1 MSNIRLR
8 YAGLMAYGTRI
19 MSIFTGLMFSIITTR
34 RLTEAD
40 FGIWQL
46 VGLIVSYVLFPASI
60 SNFWITRYTARG
72 EKVAK
77 TGLIMNFTIAP
88 IAAMAYILASIP
100 IAQRIQS
107 PLTYFLVAGIQV
119 ILFYAISTLESIAQG
134 IRPEIQ
140 SYGFF
145 VFEVAKV
152 ALAIW
157 LVMESRMG
165 VIGAILAIA
174 FAQIAQIFLVAFMIK
189 DTIIGNFDKELA
201 KRWLRVFW
209 LPIFGSLSGIL
220 YGFDGLIVPALTGS
234 PLPLT
239 YFRVPGIISAVITYS
254 GLLAV
259 ALYPKLL
266 GGGGKKDVEASIRFV
281 LMFGIPMSVGA
292 FVLARPLLYLLNPTY
307 ADLLWILRAMIPA
320 SLISSL
326 SGIFGAI
333 LVGTEKVELNLNSKF
348 KDFMKSNLFIVPSI
362 TYVSSAFYILALI
375 ILLYIPT
382 IWGFDYIFLALIW
395 AILSFVVTLSST
407 MYKWILSKRVMDFKF
422 PFINLLKYLF
432 CSGIM
437 AILLQLLE
445 FNLEYIPTFSIY
457 IISVLALVGLG
468 AFVYLVTL
476 SMIDREFRQI
486 ILATFNHV
494 KRVFSRLK

>member
-189 DTIIGNFDKELA
+189 D
-201 KRWLRVFW
+201 
-209 LPIFGSLSGIL
+209 
-220 YGFDGLIVPALTGS
+220 
-234 PLPLT
+234 
-239 YFRVPGIISAVITYS
+239 
-254 GLLAV
+254 
-259 ALYPKLL
+259 
-266 GGGGKKDVEASIRFV
+266 
-281 LMFGIPMSVGA
+281 
-292 FVLARPLLYLLNPTY
+292 
-307 ADLLWILRAMIPA
+307 
-320 SLISSL
+320 
-326 SGIFGAI
+326 
-333 LVGTEKVELNLNSKF
+333 
-348 KDFMKSNLFIVPSI
+348 
-362 TYVSSAFYILALI
+362 
-375 ILLYIPT
+375 
-382 IWGFDYIFLALIW
+382 
-395 AILSFVVTLSST
+395 
-407 MYKWILSKRVMDFKF
+407 
-422 PFINLLKYLF
+422 
-432 CSGIM
+432 
-437 AILLQLLE
+437 
-445 FNLEYIPTFSIY
+445 
-457 IISVLALVGLG
+457 
-468 AFVYLVTL
+468 
-476 SMIDREFRQI
+476 
-486 ILATFNHV
+486 
-494 KRVFSRLK
+494 